1 MTSFFRFLQIFSLG
15 AWVGGIL
22 FLSFILA
29 PGAFTLLASRDQAG
43 TLVGF
48 SLTRLHI
55 GGIILGAIYLLASL
69 VLAKS
74 IAALGP
80 PAVLCVVA
88 MIILTAISQF
98 GVTTRLAALRHQM
111 VSVYATPPENPLRAQ
126 FDRLHGISVKLESS
140 VLLLGLVALYFTA
153 RQ

>member
-15 AWVGGIL
+15 TWVGGIL

-55 GGIILGAIYLLASL
+55 GGIILGAVYVLASL
-69 VLAKS
+69 ALAKS
-74 IAALGP
+74 IAALGR
-80 PAVLCVVA
+80 PAVLCVIA
-88 MIILTAISQF
+88 MIVLTAVSQF
-98 GVTTRLAALRHQM
+98 GVTTRLAALRRQM
-111 VSVYATPPENPLRAQ
+111 VSVDATPATNPLRAR
-126 FDRLHGISVKLESS
+126 FDRLHGVSVKLEGG
-140 VLLLGLVALYFTA
+140 VLLFGLAALYFTA

>member
-15 AWVGGIL
+15 TWVGGIL

-55 GGIILGAIYLLASL
+55 GGIIMGAVYVLASL
-69 VLAKS
+69 ALAKS
-74 IAALGP
+74 ISALGR

-88 MIILTAISQF
+88 MMVLTAVSQF
-98 GVTTRLAALRHQM
+98 GVTTRLAALRNQM
-111 VSVYATPPENPLRAQ
+111 VSVDATPATNPLRVR
-126 FDRLHGISVKLESS
+126 FDRLHGVSVKLEGG
-140 VLLLGLVALYFTA
+140 VLLLGLAALFFTA
-153 RQ
+153 RK